1 MKKKLIKTVLDLEK
15 KDLNKKD
22 VIFLGNHCNFF
33 DYDNNELMDNC
44 NVENKNWKNYDNFI
58 KDYDYLISLYDKLLI
73 SLVSSLNK
81 FHNIEKQKNFWEIIV
96 GPWLMTFCV
105 NIFHKWEITQNFI
118 NDKNIYT
125 EIDNDIRLEKPYSS
139 IESYKRDINTEF
151 YNQYLLSKI
160 FLFLD
165 QKKVSKIK
173 IIQKKLKSVGTSNH
187 KITNKKIYQGFKTY
201 LIILFNKIFSH
212 LTKKNKIV
220 ILRNYLGYINNLKL
234 NLSLKQLPNT
244 YQHNLNV
251 KNLIKNKKRENLNIF
266 FKGNN
271 LLENFLLSEISDHI
285 PEAFL
290 EKFDAVLD
298 EIKNS
303 NLPLNPKKIFVT
315 NFTYNTFLSFYL
327 AMCKEKGSKIISGQ
341 HGGCYG
347 QYDKHWVEEF
357 EIRVTDN
364 FLTYGWM
371 SRNNSEKT
379 IPVGILKAIDRKNQF
394 YNKNKKTILFII
406 RARSKYINKL
416 DSGTR
421 SNDRFDY
428 LNDIFFL
435 IENLSKKLKK
445 NSKIRLRDT
454 DLGWAEHP
462 RFKKKFPDIKI
473 DYGTSNIYRLMKNS
487 KIVVSTSLSTSY
499 LETLS
504 MNIPTIIV
512 TNFELEPVRAECK
525 KYLELLIESKI
536 LHLNSNTA
544 ITHLNSI
551 YDNVENWWF
560 DQTLQNNVKIFCE
573 KYGRLNYK
581 INEDLKK
588 ILD

>member
-1 MKKKLIKTVLDLEK
+1 MKKKLIKTIIDLES
-15 KDLNKKD
+15 KDSDKRDL
-22 VIFLGNHCNFF
+22 IFLGNHCNFF
-33 DYDNNELMDNC
+33 DHNKNELIDNC
-44 NVENKNWKNYDNFI
+44 NIENKNWKNYDNFI
-58 KDYDYLISLYDKLLI
+58 KDYDYLTSLHDKLLD

-105 NIFHKWEITQNFI
+105 NIFHKWKIVQDFI
-118 NDKNIYT
+118 KDESIFT
-125 EIDNDIRLEKPYSS
+125 EIDNDTKLEQTYSS
-139 IESYKRDINTEF
+139 IESYKRDVNTEF
-151 YNQYLLSKI
+151 YNQYLFSKI

-165 QKKVSKIK
+165 RKKVSKIE
-173 IIQKKLKSVGTSNH
+173 IIQKKKESVSTPNYKDANE
-187 KITNKKIYQGFKTY
+187 KINQRFKTY
-201 LIILFNKIFSH
+201 LSRLFKKIFSQ

-220 ILRNYLGYINNLKL
+220 ILRNYLGYMNNLKL

-244 YQHNLNV
+244 YQHNLNI
-251 KNLIKNKKRENLNIF
+251 KNLVKNKKRENLNIF
-266 FKGNN
+266 FKGDN
-271 LLENFLLSEISDHI
+271 LFENFLLSEISDHI

-290 EKFDAVLD
+290 EKFDAILD
-298 EIKNS
+298 KIKSS

-315 NFTYNTFLSFYL
+315 NFPYNTFLSFYL
-327 AMCKEKGSKIISGQ
+327 AMCKEKGSKIISAQ

-347 QYDKHWVEEF
+347 QYDRHWIEEF
-357 EIRVTDN
+357 EIRVSDN

-379 IPVGILKAIDRKNQF
+379 IPIGILKTIDRINQF
-394 YNKNKKTILFII
+394 SNKNKKTILFII

-421 SNDRFDY
+421 SNDKFDY
-428 LNDIFFL
+428 LNNIFFL
-435 IENLSKKLKK
+435 IENLNKKLKK
-445 NSKIRLRDT
+445 NSKIRLRDI

-462 RFKKKFPDIKI
+462 RFKKRFPDIEI
-473 DYGTSNIYRLMKNS
+473 DYGISNIFKLMKNS

-512 TNFELEPVRAECK
+512 TNFELEPIRSECK
-525 KYLELLIESKI
+525 KYLELLIDSKI
-536 LHLNSNTA
+536 LHLNPNTA
-544 ITHLNSI
+544 IAHLNSI

-560 DQTLQNNVKIFCE
+560 DQTLQNNIKIFCE
-573 KYGRLNYK
+573 KYGKLNYK
-581 INEDLKK
+581 INKNLKK
-588 ILD
+588 ILN